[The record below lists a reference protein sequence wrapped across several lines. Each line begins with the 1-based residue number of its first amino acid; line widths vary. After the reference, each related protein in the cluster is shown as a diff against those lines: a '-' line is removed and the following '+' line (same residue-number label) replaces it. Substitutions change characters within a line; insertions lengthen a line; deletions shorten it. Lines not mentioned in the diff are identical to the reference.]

1 MNDTLYL
8 KKSLISRIE
17 TSTDVNFLK
26 ALQTIFDSS
35 EKELYK
41 LNDAQTQS
49 IEAGRKDI
57 ESGKCKPHKQVMDE
71 MKVWLK
77 NQ

>member
-41 LNDAQTQS
+41 LNDAQKKS
-49 IEAGRKDI
+49 IEAGRADI
-57 ESGKCKPHKQVMDE
+57 EAGRSIPHKQVMDE
-71 MKVWLK
+71 MKVWLQ